1 MDFFQRIK
9 GSVKS
14 KNTTIESF
22 LDTVFHGEVSRDS
35 YNGWKKRQGLPRA
48 DYVVKMAAALGVTV
62 EYLVTGKD
70 AKFPILSPKSL
81 EIARAAEK
89 LDDTGKQSAL
99 EVIIGL
105 ELTHPLGRSK
115 STHTAN

>member
-9 GSVKS
+9 AGVKS

-48 DYVVKMAAALGVTV
+48 DYVIKIAAALGVTV
-62 EYLVTGKD
+62 EYLVTGESPEGLPPETLSLARKIAALPSED
-70 AKFPILSPKSL
+70 REEILALIGIKR
-81 EIARAAEK
+81 ARRA
-89 LDDTGKQSAL
+89 
-99 EVIIGL
+99 
-105 ELTHPLGRSK
+105 SK
-115 STHTAN
+115 